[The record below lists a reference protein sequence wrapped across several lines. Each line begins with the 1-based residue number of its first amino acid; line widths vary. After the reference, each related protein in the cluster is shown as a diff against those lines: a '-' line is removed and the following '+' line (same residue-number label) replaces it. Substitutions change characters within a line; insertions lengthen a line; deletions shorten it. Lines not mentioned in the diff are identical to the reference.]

1 MSTDHPTGTSSS
13 TLGNLQE
20 QAGEKVSQLT
30 EGVKD
35 GVMRSEKSFRGNLSK
50 QADDFANALRSAK
63 SEVDPD
69 SSVATMFDYAAENV
83 GSIAQSLKSTD
94 VTEMMESVRSFAR
107 TRPGAFLGIAALAG
121 FATTRFLLA
130 SESGR
135 GGYGSQS
142 GSMSGSSGNYGSR
155 SYSGSSYSG
164 GGSSYGARSTGTDA
178 MRSGST
184 GMGASTGATGSS
196 YGVGSNS
203 PSGSG
208 AAGSTPPGYGSSGT
222 GTGSSGAGRS
232 DSGTPS
238 STVTTPAS
246 GGTGSSGMGRDTLTS
261 SQGTRKPGQGGSNV

>member
-135 GGYGSQS
+135 GGYGS
-142 GSMSGSSGNYGSR
+142 MSGSSGNYGSR

-203 PSGSG
+203 SSGSG

-222 GTGSSGAGRS
+222 GTGAGSSGVGRS
-232 DSGTPS
+232 TSGTPS

-246 GGTGSSGMGRDTLTS
+246 SGTGSSGMGRDTLNS
-261 SQGTRKPGQGGSNV
+261 SQGTRTPGQGGSNV